1 MSWTSYK
8 RRLRPGAKLYI
19 HNLRRPW
26 RSRNVEVVQRSKRSI
41 LVKDVETHDLSRLQL
56 PLARFTRMVNDND
69 VEFLADEDGPRFNPD
84 RERIDNGDILAGMP
98 WMVLRVKEDAS

>member
-8 RRLRPGAKLYI
+8 RRLRPGAQLYI

-26 RSRNVEVVQRSKRSI
+26 RSRNVEIVHRSKRSI
-41 LVKDVETHDLSRLQL
+41 LLKDTETGDLANLHL

-69 VEFLADEDGPRFNPD
+69 VEFLADEDGPRFLEPAVQLD
-84 RERIDNGDILAGMP
+84 DIIMAGMP
-98 WMVLRVKEDAS
+98 WMIMRVKKDA